1 MEKKRTAAEE
11 EAAYLRTI
19 IDPKLKDPTSPQV
32 MRIKELEKQLN
43 ETIQDYTTLQSKV
56 SQWARAS
63 KRNQESR
70 VAAESVQQV
79 LEEENELLK
88 AQLSGKGIE
97 RPRISQLLAPSSLD
111 DNERIKEL
119 EEQLTVAR
127 TAHLNAERQAD
138 AEIDSLERKQV
149 DLIDTIESL
158 RIKNQELQDTI
169 GSKNEY
175 QDIIKKRSSML
186 LDVKPVAA
194 PMRNAGDLDVNREYK
209 FLKDKYSLLEQEN
222 DELRDSEKDLL
233 RRLDLANKNYE
244 KAMEQ
249 LEDQEELEYTVKEM
263 EADKK
268 TLQDAYN
275 IALDKVQQK
284 TLAIEM
290 LQKNVDRAR
299 ERMEPLQKSVEAL
312 DDLQDLLEQERYV
325 KEELQDRIT
334 VLEED
339 AEAQQQKILNLME
352 QLGNK
357 ETLPEV
363 FFWLILVFWLLI
375 KLTMLLFF
383 RMST

>member
-1 MEKKRTAAEE
+1 M
-11 EAAYLRTI
+11 
-19 IDPKLKDPTSPQV
+19 
-32 MRIKELEKQLN
+32 
-43 ETIQDYTTLQSKV
+43 
-56 SQWARAS
+56 
-63 KRNQESR
+63 
-70 VAAESVQQV
+70 
-79 LEEENELLK
+79 
-88 AQLSGKGIE
+88 
-97 RPRISQLLAPSSLD
+97 SQLLAPSSLD

-127 TAHLNAERQAD
+127 TAHLKAERLAD

-186 LDVKPVAA
+186 LDVKPAAA

-339 AEAQQQKILNLME
+339 GEAQQQKILNLME

-363 FFWLILVFWLLI
+363 FFG
-375 KLTMLLFF
+375 
-383 RMST
+383 